1 MLFRPVL
8 LAMTLLSTSLLS
20 GVTPATPPQT
30 AAPYPVTERGTTVDH
45 PFGLA
50 IPDPYRWLEADVRTD
65 AKVRAWVDQES
76 RFTEA
81 YLATL
86 PGRDAI
92 KARLTQLWN
101 FEKFAVPQI
110 RGERLFYRRNSGLQ
124 NQYVLYVQDG
134 DAAPR
139 VLIDPNPW
147 AADGATA
154 MAEWEASKDGRY
166 VAYGVQEGGT
176 DWRTFHVVEVATGTV
191 LADTVE
197 WGKYTNIVWKGDSS
211 GFFYGRY
218 AKPEGTHLYTSGT
231 LDQRIYFHKIGT
243 PQSDDPL
250 IYDTSDRPK
259 LTHGLQVSE
268 DGRWLVILS
277 TEDDVKTEL
286 TALDLSKPGARPRIL
301 IPYGDHELQYA
312 GSSGDTLFVVTT
324 DGAPRKRIVAIDGTA
339 PGHPTAMPLI
349 AEGVGTIDS
358 ASIVGHRFLV
368 VTMEDAKSVVRRYGL
383 DGKADGIVALPGI
396 GTAAGFAEDGDGPIT
411 YYSFASYNRPTTIY
425 RYDAAANASTVFKA
439 PQTPFDPCQYQVE
452 QVFYTSKDGTRV
464 PMFVAHRK
472 GLDLSA
478 GAPTW
483 LYGYGG
489 FNIPV
494 LPAFSVGWLDWME
507 MGGVIA
513 VANLRG
519 GGEYGKPWH
528 DAGKHLQKQNVFDD
542 FIAAAETL
550 ISTGITR
557 KEKLAINGGSNGGL
571 LVGAVVNQR
580 PDLFAAAIPQVGVMD
595 MTRFTN
601 WTAGRFWTG
610 DYGDPVANEAD
621 LKYNLAYS
629 PYHTIRSG
637 SAYPAILAT
646 TADTD
651 DRVVPAHSFKYA
663 AALQAADI
671 GPKPHL
677 IRIETRAGHGSGKPT
692 SKAIEEYADVLAFAA
707 YWTGMA
713 PPAK

>member
-1 MLFRPVL
+1 MTFRSVLFSM
-8 LAMTLLSTSLLS
+8 ALLSTAA
-20 GVTPATPPQT
+20 PATPPQT
-30 AAPYPVTERGTTVDH
+30 AAPYPATERGTTVEH
-45 PFGLA
+45 PFGLS
-50 IPDPYRWLEADVRTD
+50 IPDPYRWLEGDVRTD
-65 AKVRAWVDQES
+65 AKVRAWVDGQS

-101 FEKFAVPQI
+101 FEKFAVPQR

-134 DAAPR
+134 AGAPR

-147 AADGATA
+147 SQDGATA
-154 MAEWEASKDGRY
+154 LAEWDASPDGRY

-176 DWRTFHVVEVATGTV
+176 DWRTFHVVDVASGK
-191 LADTVE
+191 LLPDAVE
-197 WGKYTNIVWKGDSS
+197 WGKYTNISWKGDGS

-218 AKPEGTHLYTSGT
+218 AKPEGEHLYTSGT
-231 LDQRIYFHKIGT
+231 LDQRIYFHKVGT
-243 PQSDDPL
+243 PQSADSLVYATP
-250 IYDTSDRPK
+250 DRPK
-259 LTHGLQVSE
+259 LTHSLHVSA
-268 DGRWLVILS
+268 DGRWLTILS

-286 TALDLSKPGARPRIL
+286 VALDLAKAGATPRIL
-301 IPYGDHELQYA
+301 IPYGDHELQVA
-312 GSSGDTLFVVTT
+312 GTAGDRLFVVTT
-324 DGAPRKRIVAIDGTA
+324 EGAPRKRIVSLDGTA
-339 PGHPTAMPLI
+339 PGHPEASPLI
-349 AEGVGTIDS
+349 AEGAGTIDS
-358 ASIVGHRFLV
+358 ASIVGGRFLV
-368 VTMEDAKSVVRRYGL
+368 VTMEDAKSVVRRFAL
-383 DGKADGIVALPGI
+383 DGTTQGMVALPGI
-396 GTAAGFAEDGDGPIT
+396 GTAAGFAEDEDAPVT
-411 YYSFASYNRPTTIY
+411 YYSFASYNRPATIY
-425 RYDAAANASTVFKA
+425 RYDAVANASTVFKA
-439 PQTPFDPCQYQVE
+439 PQAPFDPGQYEVT
-452 QVFYTSKDGTRV
+452 QVFNTSKDGTRV
-464 PMFVAHRK
+464 PMFVAHRR

-478 GAPTW
+478 GASTL

-494 LPAFSVGWLDWME
+494 LPAFSVAWLDWME

-519 GGEYGKPWH
+519 GGEYGKAWH
-528 DAGKHLQKQNVFDD
+528 DAGKLLHKQNVFDD
-542 FIAAAETL
+542 FIAAAEYL
-550 ISTGITR
+550 VSTGITR
-557 KEKLAINGGSNGGL
+557 KDRLVINGGSNGGL
-571 LVGAVVNQR
+571 LVGAVTNQR

-595 MTRFTN
+595 MARFTN

-610 DYGDPVANEAD
+610 DYGDPAKAD
-621 LKYNLAYS
+621 ELAYNLTYS
-629 PYHTIRSG
+629 PYHTIRNG
-637 SAYPAILAT
+637 AAYPAILVT

-663 AALQAADI
+663 AALQAAEI

-692 SKAIEEYADVLAFAA
+692 SKAIEEYADILAFAA

-713 PPAK
+713 PPR

>member
-1 MLFRPVL
+1 MNLRPVL
-8 LAMTLLSTSLLS
+8 LAMTLFSSASLA
-20 GVTPATPPQT
+20 VPPQT
-30 AAPYPVTERGTTVDH
+30 AAPYPATERGTTVDH
-45 PFGLA
+45 PFGLSV
-50 IPDPYRWLEADVRTD
+50 PDPYRWLEADVRTD
-65 AKVRAWVDQES
+65 PKVRAWVDGQS
-76 RFTEA
+76 QFTEA

-101 FEKFAVPQI
+101 FEKFAVPQL
-110 RGERLFYRRNSGLQ
+110 RGDRLFYRRNSGLQ

-134 DAAPR
+134 SAVPR
-139 VLIDPNPW
+139 ILIDPNPW
-147 AADGATA
+147 SQDGATA
-154 MAEWEASKDGRY
+154 LAEWEASKDGRY

-176 DWRTFHVVEVATGTV
+176 DWRTFHLVEVATGKV
-191 LADTVE
+191 LPDTVE

-218 AKPEGTHLYTSGT
+218 AKPEGEHLYTSGT
-231 LDQRIYFHKIGT
+231 LDQRIYFHKVGT
-243 PQSDDPL
+243 QQADDVLVYATP
-250 IYDTSDRPK
+250 DRPK

-286 TALDLSKPGARPRIL
+286 AALDLSKPAAKPRIL

-312 GSSGDTLFVVTT
+312 GSSGNRLFVVTT
-324 DGAPRKRIVAIDGTA
+324 EGAPRKRIVAIDGTA
-339 PGHPTAMPLI
+339 PGHPTATPLI

-358 ASIVGHRFLV
+358 ASIVGGTFLV
-368 VTMEDAKSVVRRYGL
+368 VTMEDAKSVVRRYAM
-383 DGKADGIVALPGI
+383 DGKAEGTVALPGI
-396 GTAAGFAEDGDGPIT
+396 GTAAGFAEDGDAPIT

-425 RYDAAANASTVFKA
+425 RYDAAANVSTIFKA
-439 PQTPFDPCQYQVE
+439 PQAPFDAEHYQVE
-452 QVFYTSKDGTRV
+452 QVFYTSKDGTRI
-464 PMFVAHRK
+464 PMFVAHKK
-472 GLDLSA
+472 GLDLSS
-478 GAPTW
+478 GASTL

-494 LPAFSVGWLDWME
+494 LPAFSVAWLDWME

-519 GGEYGKPWH
+519 GGEYGKAWH
-528 DAGKHLQKQNVFDD
+528 DAGKLLQKQNVFDD

-557 KEKLAINGGSNGGL
+557 KGKLAINGGSNGGL
-571 LVGAVVNQR
+571 LVGAVTNQR

-610 DYGDPVANEAD
+610 DYGDPVANQAD

-629 PYHTIRSG
+629 PYHNVHAGT
-637 SAYPAILAT
+637 AYPAILVT

-692 SKAIEEYADVLAFAA
+692 SKAIEEYADILAFAA

-713 PPAK
+713 PPEK